1 MQERDLPI
9 AIIGAG
15 PVGLAAAAHLLER
28 GLTPYVIEAGPHVG
42 SSVRAW
48 GHVRLFSPWRY
59 VVDQAAA
66 RLLEASGWRSPDPDH
81 LPTGAELVRDYLE
94 PLAAL
99 PALSPHIHTD
109 LRVTAVTRYG
119 HDKMKDSQREAA
131 PFALSLLHADGSES
145 LLLARAVIDASG
157 TYEQPNPL
165 GANGVPALGERALQA
180 QIAYAIPDVLG
191 QQRQRYANKRVL
203 VVGSGHSAFNALL
216 DLALLAQE
224 EPQTTLT
231 WAIRRSDLRQ
241 LFGGEANDQ
250 LPERGALGSRIRA
263 LVESGQ
269 VKLESGFAT
278 ERIERTSDGIVLS
291 SAERSLAPVDEVIVA
306 TGFRP
311 NLDMLRELRLDL
323 DNSVEAPRQLAP
335 LIDPNIHSCGSVP
348 PHGVEQLSHPEHNF
362 FIVGMKSY
370 GRAPTFLMLTGYEQV
385 RSIAAALA
393 GDWEAARQVQLVLP
407 ETGVCCTD
415 LDSSC
420 CATPALPV
428 RTGIDLIS
436 LVATPATTNS
446 KAGCCS

>member
-1 MQERDLPI
+1 MQEKDLPI

-15 PVGLAAAAHLLER
+15 PVGLAAAAQLLER
-28 GLTPYVIEAGPHVG
+28 GLTPYVIEAGPQVG
-42 SSVRAW
+42 CSIREW

-66 RLLEASGWRSPDPDH
+66 RLLEPSGWQSPEPDQ
-81 LPTGAELVRDYLE
+81 LPTGAEFVRDYLE

-99 PALSPHIHTD
+99 PALAQYIHTN

-119 HDKMKDSQREAA
+119 LDKMKDAQREQA
-131 PFALSLLHADGSES
+131 PFALSLLHPDGSES

-216 DLALLAQE
+216 DLALLAQQ
-224 EPQTTLT
+224 EPQTKLT

-241 LFGGEANDQ
+241 LFGGGANDQ
-250 LPERGALGSRIRA
+250 LPERGALGSRIRE
-263 LVESGQ
+263 LVKSGQ

-278 ERIERTSDGIVLS
+278 ERIEHTSDGLVLS

-311 NLDMLRELRLDL
+311 DLDILRELRLDL

-335 LIDPNIHSCGSVP
+335 LIDPNLHSCGSVP
-348 PHGVEQLSHPEHNF
+348 PHGVDQLSHPESGF

-385 RSIAAALA
+385 RSIADALA
-393 GDWEAARQVQLVLP
+393 GNWQAARQVQLVLP
-407 ETGVCCTD
+407 ETGVCSTD
-415 LDSSC
+415 LGGSC

-428 RTGIDLIS
+428 RAGIDLIS
-436 LVATPATTNS
+436 LVASPAPSNT
-446 KAGCCS
+446 KGGCCS